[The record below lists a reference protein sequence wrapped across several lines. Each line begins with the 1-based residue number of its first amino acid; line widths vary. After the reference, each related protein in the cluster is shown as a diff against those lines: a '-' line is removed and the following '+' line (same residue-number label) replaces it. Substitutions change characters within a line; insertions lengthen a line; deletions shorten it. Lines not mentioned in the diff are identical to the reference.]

1 LCEKLTLSLTLRFER
16 SHYTRALLFGSYDD
30 EFFFRIFRD
39 DDCDDDFFFFPVVKK
54 ISEDDDDDEKKTIV
68 IKDDDYHHNASGG
81 GPTGDDQ
88 GPTDEPGRDA
98 SRSSARL
105 SLSTEKKQTIANGSQ
120 SVPRDHFNAG

>member
-1 LCEKLTLSLTLRFER
+1 LNTHIT
-16 SHYTRALLFGSYDD
+16 HALLFGSYDD

-39 DDCDDDFFFFPVVKK
+39 DDCDDDFFFFFPVVKK
-54 ISEDDDDDEKKTIV
+54 ISEDDDDEKKTIV

>member
-1 LCEKLTLSLTLRFER
+1 VKNSLSLSLSALNT
-16 SHYTRALLFGSYDD
+16 HITRTLLFGSYDD
-30 EFFFRIFRD
+30 EFFFARIFRD
-39 DDCDDDFFFFPVVKK
+39 DDCDDDDFFFFPVVKK